1 MNQKELD
8 AIKERCDKATL
19 GPWYTWA
26 DWMVHTES
34 DVQSNGIHPSKV
46 IGTFNKKNAD
56 FIAHA
61 RQDIPTLLAEVER
74 LQLKLSEFGTI
85 RAQLQTASFS
95 TNKGAEDLAKFILQ
109 IWPDSP
115 KEG

>member
-8 AIKERCDKATL
+8 EIKERCDKATE
-19 GPWYTWA
+19 GPWITGGCSGRMITTPDGYVGDGFIA
-26 DWMVHTES
+26 DVDTKVH
-34 DVQSNGIHPSKV
+34 
-46 IGTFNKKNAD
+46 AD

-61 RQDIPTLLAEVER
+61 RQDVPALLAEIESLNSR
-74 LQLKLSEFGTI
+74 LSEFGTI
-85 RAQLQTASFS
+85 RAQLQTASYS

-109 IWPDSP
+109 IWPEPP